1 MEVVQDKGPS
11 PIELTGRDRVVI
23 LILFPLQVF
32 LFLFSFA
39 FLFNYFAYIPL
50 PHFISGPTL
59 LVSPFTK
66 PSYLYNG
73 LMYTLFFVQHI
84 LMALVIFK
92 IKGQRIWNKFPLY
105 ERYIY
110 NIVSGLVLIWV
121 YSNVRPV
128 TG

>member
-1 MEVVQDKGPS
+1 MEVKDKGS
-11 PIELTGRDRVVI
+11 LPIELTGRDRVVI
-23 LILFPLQVF
+23 LILFPIQVF

-39 FLFNYFAYIPL
+39 FLFNYFSYIPL
-50 PHFISGPTL
+50 PHLISGPTL

-92 IKGQRIWNKFPLY
+92 IKGQMIWKKFPLY